1 MQNSQSNLLHSE
13 REHVLP
19 AALAINTSGARVDR
33 IGTEGLNGSGSSRLR
48 TRGRAAVIGSGFGGL
63 AAAIRLQSMGFETV
77 CFEGRDQPGGRAYVY
92 RDAGFT
98 FVATL
103 NGTGPFTVMAP
114 TDAAFAKLPAGT
126 VESLIKP
133 ENKAKLAAILTY
145 HVVAGKV
152 PAATVV
158 TLKEAGTVEG
168 SKITIEVKDGS
179 VYLNGNTKVIIT
191 DVHCSNG
198 IIHAIDT
205 VLMPPSK

>member
-1 MQNSQSNLLHSE
+1 MS
-13 REHVLP
+13 
-19 AALAINTSGARVDR
+19 
-33 IGTEGLNGSGSSRLR
+33 TETMTMTIVETAVSNGSFNTLV
-48 TRGRAAVIGSGFGGL
+48 AAVK
-63 AAAIRLQSMGFETV
+63 AADL
-77 CFEGRDQPGGRAYVY
+77 
-92 RDAGFT
+92 
-98 FVATL
+98 VATL

-114 TDAAFAKLPAGT
+114 TDDAFAKLPAGT

-158 TLKEAGTVEG
+158 TLNEADTVEG

>member
-1 MQNSQSNLLHSE
+1 MS
-13 REHVLP
+13 
-19 AALAINTSGARVDR
+19 
-33 IGTEGLNGSGSSRLR
+33 TETKTIVETAVSNGSFNTLV
-48 TRGRAAVIGSGFGGL
+48 AAVK
-63 AAAIRLQSMGFETV
+63 AADL
-77 CFEGRDQPGGRAYVY
+77 
-92 RDAGFT
+92 
-98 FVATL
+98 VATL

-114 TDAAFAKLPAGT
+114 TDDAFAKLPAGT

-158 TLKEAGTVEG
+158 TLKEADTVEG

>member
-1 MQNSQSNLLHSE
+1 MS
-13 REHVLP
+13 
-19 AALAINTSGARVDR
+19 
-33 IGTEGLNGSGSSRLR
+33 TETKTIVETAVSNGSFNTLV
-48 TRGRAAVIGSGFGGL
+48 AAVK
-63 AAAIRLQSMGFETV
+63 AADL
-77 CFEGRDQPGGRAYVY
+77 
-92 RDAGFT
+92 
-98 FVATL
+98 VATL

-114 TDAAFAKLPAGT
+114 TDDAFAKLPAGT

-158 TLKEAGTVEG
+158 TLKEADSVEG

>member
-1 MQNSQSNLLHSE
+1 MS
-13 REHVLP
+13 
-19 AALAINTSGARVDR
+19 
-33 IGTEGLNGSGSSRLR
+33 TETKTIVETAVSNGSFNTLV
-48 TRGRAAVIGSGFGGL
+48 AAVK
-63 AAAIRLQSMGFETV
+63 AADL
-77 CFEGRDQPGGRAYVY
+77 
-92 RDAGFT
+92 
-98 FVATL
+98 VATL

-114 TDAAFAKLPAGT
+114 TDAAFSKLPAGT

-133 ENKAKLAAILTY
+133 ENKAKLTAILTY

-158 TLKEAGTVEG
+158 TLKEADTVEG
-168 SKITIEVKDGS
+168 SKITIEVKDGA